1 MVLCALRSHWGRFDP
16 ENVTKGWNSK
26 DRGILRKLVSLL
38 VWFYLNI
45 NLLSLVIHAQYGGG
59 EIAEKYITRV
69 SLLTLLMNM
78 YIHVNVDALLFK
90 KENFVCSLSKQ
101 SQMIATKQV
110 ELIKQWR
117 NTLVAVKSIKL
128 YDM

>member
-1 MVLCALRSHWGRFDP
+1 M
-16 ENVTKGWNSK
+16 
-26 DRGILRKLVSLL
+26 RKLVSLL

-110 ELIKQWR
+110 ELIKQ
-117 NTLVAVKSIKL
+117 
-128 YDM
+128 